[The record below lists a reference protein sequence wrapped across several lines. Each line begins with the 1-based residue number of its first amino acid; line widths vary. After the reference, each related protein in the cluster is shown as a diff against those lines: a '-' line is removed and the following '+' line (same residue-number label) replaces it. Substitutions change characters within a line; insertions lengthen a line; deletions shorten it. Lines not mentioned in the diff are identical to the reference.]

1 MSAVPETLKFANDH
15 GLHTDDHG
23 GGHHDEHQDTGGNTL
38 FGFWLYLMTDCI
50 LFASVFATYAVLY
63 MNTDG
68 GVSGKDIFD
77 LNFVLVETAA
87 LLVSSITYGFA
98 LLCAH
103 KQQKA
108 GTLLWLLVTMALGC
122 VFIAMEVYEFH
133 HLIVEGNGPDGS
145 AFLSSFFALV
155 GMHGLHVTAGLIWM
169 LVMVLEVLKRGLGAQ
184 TVTRLGCLSL
194 FWHFLDIVWVCVFS
208 VVYLLGAM

>member
-1 MSAVPETLKFANDH
+1 MSAVPETLKFANEH
-15 GLHTDDHG
+15 GLHADDHG

-98 LLCAH
+98 FLYAH

-133 HLIVEGNGPDGS
+133 HLIVEGHNPDGS

-194 FWHFLDIVWVCVFS
+194 FWHFLDIVWVCLFT